1 MLFTTCCLPANFA
14 EKNMNTPRF
23 LFVITVLNVLIA
35 SGFAIAGVVN
45 PALVAAGYLP
55 GDPAARVLALYAAA
69 RTLPLAVLTMIAIL
83 NGNETQ
89 VRTWAYLAGF
99 VQLLDGSIG
108 IFLHDMAKSIG
119 PFVLAVLQFFAL
131 SRRTSK
137 K

>member
-1 MLFTTCCLPANFA
+1 
-14 EKNMNTPRF
+14 MNTPRF